1 MVTAEGGTK
10 YQHAVSIARSATL
23 LGPYEV
29 DSLNPMLTS
38 SDHSELVLQKAGH
51 ASLVETQ
58 NGEWYLAHLCGRPTA
73 ELRCTLGR
81 ETALQ
86 RCFWDDNGWLRIE
99 GGGNS
104 PSVHVKAP
112 LLPAHPFEIEPEKDD
127 FDESTLRSQW
137 STLRIPPDTSWLTL
151 SERKGYLR
159 LRAFSKWQD

>member
-29 DSLNPMLTS
+29 DPLNPMLTS

-99 GGGNS
+99 GVAIALQSMSRLRCFPLIHLRLNRRRTILMNPRCVCNGVR
-104 PSVHVKAP
+104 SV
-112 LLPAHPFEIEPEKDD
+112 
-127 FDESTLRSQW
+127 S
-137 STLRIPPDTSWLTL
+137 LRIPA
-151 SERKGYLR
+151 G
-159 LRAFSKWQD
+159 